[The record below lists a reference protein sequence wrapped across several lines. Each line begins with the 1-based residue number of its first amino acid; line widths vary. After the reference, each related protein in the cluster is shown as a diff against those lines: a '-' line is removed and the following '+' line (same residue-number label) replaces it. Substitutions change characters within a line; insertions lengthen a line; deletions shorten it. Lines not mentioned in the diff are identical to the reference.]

1 MITVN
6 GEEKSQAKKGD
17 TVVVKAK
24 PGKEIS
30 MFYVS
35 GLNAKGDP
43 MKVNFKQVG
52 DSYQFTMPESDCTLN
67 VLTKDKIV
75 AEENIQGLILQ
86 TSSKV
91 SKDSSTAKVQLRG
104 ILKGIT
110 NDKFVVKLVDNDGN
124 ETFPKVDVLGDINK
138 NMRTVSF
145 EIPKNTTTKEK
156 EYTVYVSSTG
166 SKNDFATETVKIT
179 QEESDIEEQIPSK
192 EYFSKIKKEH

>member
-1 MITVN
+1 
-6 GEEKSQAKKGD
+6 
-17 TVVVKAK
+17 
-24 PGKEIS
+24 
-30 MFYVS
+30 
-35 GLNAKGDP
+35 
-43 MKVNFKQVG
+43 
-52 DSYQFTMPESDCTLN
+52 MPESDCTLN
-67 VLTKDKIV
+67 VLTKDKKV

-86 TSSKV
+86 TSDKV

-156 EYTVYVSSTG
+156 EYTVFVASTG
-166 SKNDFATETVKIT
+166 SKTDFSTEIVKII
-179 QEESDIEEQIPSK
+179 QKNKFLK
-192 EYFSKIKKEH
+192 E